1 MFQHILNQKVYNNG
15 INKFSN
21 NSNEKFSTLFL
32 PFKSDIKK
40 LGERKSFFYYF
51 LFLRNTKSL
60 KYHKEKAH
68 TKILSQYPINLQ
80 LNSNYKLLRFS
91 RMNLLWYLFLLV
103 FFL

>member
-40 LGERKSFFYYF
+40 LGERKSFFL
-51 LFLRNTKSL
+51 LFFIL
-60 KYHKEKAH
+60 KKYKEPE
-68 TKILSQYPINLQ
+68 IS
-80 LNSNYKLLRFS
+80 
-91 RMNLLWYLFLLV
+91 
-103 FFL
+103 